1 MQNYL
6 VFQPVFKTHT
16 CNMVI
21 AWGSKGFSDE
31 GIKPPATSNNSLNLW
46 LNCINVKI
54 RIKFDGSCL
63 KQEKVTFN
71 HKTILNLYIAY

>member
-1 MQNYL
+1 
-6 VFQPVFKTHT
+6 
-16 CNMVI
+16 MVI
-21 AWGSKGFSDE
+21 VWGSKGFSDK
-31 GIKPPATSNNSLNLW
+31 GIKPPATSNNSLNLR
-46 LNCINVKI
+46 LNCIVKI